1 MVGVRPNLL
10 ACGSQPISKLRFCPE
25 VRGRGRGPRF
35 PPRRSASRS
44 GSRGSQRARSPL
56 PRPASPRPLSRP
68 PAEESAGAR
77 QFLPRGG
84 RERLRDPSH
93 LTHSHTFTHTHT
105 HTHSHTYIPR
115 TGASAL
121 SRVQAQIVGAL
132 GRGRAHTLKG
142 EQGDAGPSTRP
153 EARAHTHTHTHTH
166 AGYSGPRDPAQ
177 SPTAAARPGPPSAPP
192 ARGPR
197 TGRGAGGPHSRRT
210 SPRPPRHTHT
220 PPWAAFSSFHSWA
233 RVPVPSGLPPP
244 NAAAP
249 ETPLRAACL
258 EHPADAEA
266 PQEEN
271 SGEMHRRGGAVSMAI
286 AF

>member
-25 VRGRGRGPRF
+25 VRGRRRGPRF
-35 PPRRSASRS
+35 PRGRSASRS

-93 LTHSHTFTHTHT
+93 LTHSHTHTHT
-105 HTHSHTYIPR
+105 HTPQGREHAFPGAGTDRWGTGPRPR
-115 TGASAL
+115 THTQGGA
-121 SRVQAQIVGAL
+121 RRRGAL
-132 GRGRAHTLKG
+132 HPPRSA
-142 EQGDAGPSTRP
+142 
-153 EARAHTHTHTHTH
+153 HTH

-177 SPTAAARPGPPSAPP
+177 SPTAAARPGPLSAPP

-197 TGRGAGGPHSRRT
+197 TGRGAGGRHSRRT
-210 SPRPPRHTHT
+210 SPRPPRHTHPT
-220 PPWAAFSSFHSWA
+220 LGGLLQSSLLGKGSSPKRAAPAQGCCAGDTSQS
-233 RVPVPSGLPPP
+233 RVPRPP
-244 NAAAP
+244 
-249 ETPLRAACL
+249 
-258 EHPADAEA
+258 
-266 PQEEN
+266 
-271 SGEMHRRGGAVSMAI
+271 RGC
-286 AF
+286 

>member
-93 LTHSHTFTHTHT
+93 LTHSHTLTHTHT

-142 EQGDAGPSTRP
+142 EQGGAGPSTRP

-166 AGYSGPRDPAQ
+166 TRRVLGAPGPGAVTHRGCAPGAPKRPSCTWSTHRQGSRRPAQ
-177 SPTAAARPGPPSAPP
+177 PEDLSPPTSTHTHPTLGGLLQFPLLGEGSSPKRAPP
-192 ARGPR
+192 AQRCCARDTSQSRMPR
-197 TGRGAGGPHSRRT
+197 TPRG
-210 SPRPPRHTHT
+210 
-220 PPWAAFSSFHSWA
+220 
-233 RVPVPSGLPPP
+233 
-244 NAAAP
+244 
-249 ETPLRAACL
+249 C
-258 EHPADAEA
+258 
-266 PQEEN
+266 
-271 SGEMHRRGGAVSMAI
+271 
-286 AF
+286 